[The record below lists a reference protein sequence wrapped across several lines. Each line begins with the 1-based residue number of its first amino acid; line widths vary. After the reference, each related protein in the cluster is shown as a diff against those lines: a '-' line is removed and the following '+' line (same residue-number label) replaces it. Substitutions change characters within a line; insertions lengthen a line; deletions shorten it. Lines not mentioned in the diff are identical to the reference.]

1 MPLLAGWSLGGGV
14 LWQYALDYPDDL
26 ASLTMVVPLS
36 PYGFGGTKGA
46 GGEPCFADFAATGG
60 GTAAPEVYRRFAAPD
75 RSEDEPLTSPRV
87 ILRDYFGA
95 RGNAARVDEEFL
107 LDEVLRTRTGDGFS
121 PGDSTASPNWPGWHR
136 ARAGSSTPSRR
147 SGTTPRPSPDWP
159 ASRR

>member
-60 GTAAPEVYRRFAAPD
+60 GRPRR
-75 RSEDEPLTSPRV
+75 RCTGVSPR
-87 ILRDYFGA
+87 
-95 RGNAARVDEEFL
+95 
-107 LDEVLRTRTGDGFS
+107 RTG
-121 PGDSTASPNWPGWHR
+121 PRT
-136 ARAGSSTPSRR
+136 SR
-147 SGTTPRPSPDWP
+147 
-159 ASRR
+159 